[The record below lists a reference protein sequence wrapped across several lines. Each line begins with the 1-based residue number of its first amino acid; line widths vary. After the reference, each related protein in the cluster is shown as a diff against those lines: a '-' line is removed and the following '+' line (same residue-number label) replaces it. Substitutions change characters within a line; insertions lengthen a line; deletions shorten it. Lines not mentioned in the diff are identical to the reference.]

1 MAIPV
6 TKPQQTRV
14 VGGVANVIKDNPTM
28 MVKSGDGAL
37 WVQGGLVYDDG
48 GKALVGD
55 EIPGWFW
62 EEYKKV
68 SPDMKAAHGQLNEPG
83 DTAPALIKP
92 GSAFPSRDPARI
104 PNVEG
109 DPAVDLGELNKPQ
122 VILTADEVRQLNE
135 QTQVG
140 QDRGTVVARGPQ
152 GPDPTADREANG
164 PKAFGKPITIG
175 DGGKVEHPTPD
186 PAQPGP
192 EPADDAD
199 EKATLMAMTKSEL
212 LELAETEGVMV
223 ENSNTKET
231 IADKILA
238 ERR

>member
-37 WVQGGLVYDDG
+37 WVQGGLVYDDA

-68 SPDMKAAHGQLNEPG
+68 SPDMKEAHGKLNEPG
-83 DTAPALIKP
+83 EAAPALVKP
-92 GSAFPSRDPARI
+92 GSAFPSRDPAKI
-104 PNVEG
+104 PNVPD
-109 DPAVDLGELNKPQ
+109 DPLVDLGELNKPQ

-135 QTQVG
+135 QNQIG
-140 QDRGTVVARGPQ
+140 QDRGTVVVRGPQ
-152 GPDPTADREANG
+152 SPDPTADREANG

-175 DGGKVEHPTPD
+175 DDGEVDNPTPD
-186 PAQPGP
+186 PAAGAP
-192 EPADDAD
+192 EGDDDAA
-199 EKATLMAMTKSEL
+199 EKADLMAMTKDDL
-212 LELAETEGVMV
+212 KELAETEGVEV
-223 ENSNTKET
+223 ASSDTKEA
-231 IADKILA
+231 IADKIMA
-238 ERR
+238 SRR